1 MTLNFSGIA
10 HNQSPDSQNQIHSDE
25 MAQRYGFKGGLV
37 PGVTLSAYLTQPGVL
52 RWGQSFLTNGFAEIK
67 IVRPVYDTR
76 PFDVAVTLLDDAT
89 YSAELI
95 DEAGSVRA
103 EARVGLRLQSDERQ
117 RPQAL
122 GLTPRPDAFI
132 PVAATPGAFRTMM
145 AEGCFATR
153 YHWHPGH
160 AMASYFL
167 DPESMPS
174 ILRLDAKDPS
184 AEGFANTSFILGCA
198 NWIFAANAL
207 MNPWVHLQTTH
218 HQFAAIAPNTEVLAE
233 MVVQDLFERRGHQF
247 ADIRVGLFDGHSLQP
262 LAEIEQRAIY
272 QLRS

>member
-52 RWGQSFLTNGFAEIK
+52 RWGQEFLSSGFAEIK

-76 PFDVAVTLLDDAT
+76 PFEVVVTLLDDKT

-95 DEAGSVRA
+95 DETGSLRA
-103 EARVGLRLQSDERQ
+103 ESKVGIKDQSSEFEL
-117 RPQAL
+117 PKPL
-122 GLTPRPDAFI
+122 GFQLLPDVFD
-132 PVAATPGAFRTMM
+132 PPPATPTTFRALK

-153 YHWHPGH
+153 YRWHAGH
-160 AMASYFL
+160 AMGSYFS
-167 DPESMPS
+167 DPALMPS
-174 ILRLDAKDPS
+174 MLRVDAGIPGS
-184 AEGFANTSFILGCA
+184 EGYANTSFILGCA

-218 HQFAAIAPNTEVLAE
+218 HNFAAIAPDTEVLAE
-233 MVVQDLFERRGHQF
+233 MVIKDLFERRGHQF
-247 ADIRVGLFDGHSLQP
+247 ADIRVGLFDARSLQP